1 MHMNKLKIA
10 LVAVVAGIASAIII
24 PFSQS
29 QNEVEHNSDPVVV
42 EHVFTTTP
50 TNSVPS

>member
-1 MHMNKLKIA
+1 MHMNKLKIT

-29 QNEVEHNSDPVVV
+29 HNEVEHDSDPVVV
-42 EHVFTTTP
+42 EHVFTTP
-50 TNSVPS
+50 TNSVQS